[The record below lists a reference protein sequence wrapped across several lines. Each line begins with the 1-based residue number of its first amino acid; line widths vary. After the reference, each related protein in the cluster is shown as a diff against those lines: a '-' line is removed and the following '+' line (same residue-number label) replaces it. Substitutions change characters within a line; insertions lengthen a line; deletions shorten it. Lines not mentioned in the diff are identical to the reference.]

1 MSNTVHFQA
10 RGRTVVGCTLLVI
23 ALGAS
28 VTACSGDADDPLSAT
43 PYDAAG
49 QISFNGPTDAGKKAD
64 PCLPTSSSRD

>member
-28 VTACSGDADDPLSAT
+28 VTACLGDDDNPL
-43 PYDAAG
+43 
-49 QISFNGPTDAGKKAD
+49 
-64 PCLPTSSSRD
+64 LRVSRGVHLAVKRWSDVR